1 MYDYVFVFD
10 IHEVEPRGKSEK
22 FVLVSNTYILCY
34 GQIYNDVWKWLM
46 ILLPFLLSFCGG
58 YFCQRFKYI

>member
-22 FVLVSNTYILCY
+22 FVLVSNTYIWCY
-34 GQIYNDVWKWLM
+34 GQIYNDV
-46 ILLPFLLSFCGG
+46 
-58 YFCQRFKYI
+58 